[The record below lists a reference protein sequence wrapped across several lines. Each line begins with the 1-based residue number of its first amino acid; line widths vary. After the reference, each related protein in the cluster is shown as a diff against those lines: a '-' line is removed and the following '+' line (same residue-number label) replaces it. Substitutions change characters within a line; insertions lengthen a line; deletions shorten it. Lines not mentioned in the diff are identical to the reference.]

1 MRRYRRINP
10 RPLCSKTHKPHMLI
24 TQFSM
29 LITVLNHVN
38 HCLRHAIN
46 GHYPLTKLPA
56 GKAETFHALFR
67 LTDWRLKNRPDRSP
81 NHPLSNPQSSLPS
94 VFLEAPIAAF
104 LTCLSSVWRWL
115 CRSPRDAPSRL
126 HQLQVAEARRS
137 HGAQRVPLPCM
148 IARIFGPSHRKG

>member
-38 HCLRHAIN
+38 HCLGHAIN

-67 LTDWRLKNRPDRSP
+67 SDWRLNNRPDRSP
-81 NHPLSNPQSSLPS
+81 NHPLSNPHPQQPLNLPLPS
-94 VFLEAPIAAF
+94 LEVALPVPQG
-104 LTCLSSVWRWL
+104 CPKPSSPASSCPSLALPWHRQISLRPPTARPRW
-115 CRSPRDAPSRL
+115 
-126 HQLQVAEARRS
+126 
-137 HGAQRVPLPCM
+137 G
-148 IARIFGPSHRKG
+148 